1 MCKESS
7 FCDVCTVYENIGIL
21 MDHKGVYADW
31 FWHGGLSA
39 GKRSYVSPL
48 WTCEVCRHIRKNT
61 HFWDSEYPKY
71 ICLGWFRLLL
81 RQLELDSWMETN
93 YLLLPQ
99 GKVCLMIMCTWCL
112 WCAWRKLTIIRRRL
126 FFEAL
131 GITVILIILNNS
143 ASKLKG
149 TF

>member
-1 MCKESS
+1 MGS
-7 FCDVCTVYENIGIL
+7 G
-21 MDHKGVYADW
+21 M
-31 FWHGGLSA
+31 GGLSA

-61 HFWDSEYPKY
+61 HFWDSKYPKY